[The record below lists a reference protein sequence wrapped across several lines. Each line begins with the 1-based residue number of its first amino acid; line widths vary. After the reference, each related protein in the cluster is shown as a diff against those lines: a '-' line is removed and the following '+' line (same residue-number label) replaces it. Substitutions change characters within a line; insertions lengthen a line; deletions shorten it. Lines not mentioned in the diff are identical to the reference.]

1 MIKKYLHIIFSISLS
16 LFFVIAGSGFNIVNY
31 CCNIC
36 ENEGIEHVAGKS
48 CHTVH
53 TQTDT
58 CCEHGSHDT
67 AQAETTES
75 CDMQTDDYACSD
87 VHHKTGK
94 CHLLRITVDMPVLT
108 AAMHSHIDVELETF
122 NASFVTLQTVLSNVS
137 FIHNDLAP
145 PYILPVSSGRTL
157 LLKKAVLTI

>member
-1 MIKKYLHIIFSISLS
+1 MLKKYLHIIFSISLS

-48 CHTVH
+48 CHAVH

-58 CCEHGSHDT
+58 CCEHGSHNT
-67 AQAETTES
+67 AQTEATES
-75 CDMQTDDYACSD
+75 CNLQTDDYACSD
-87 VHHKTGK
+87 SGHKTDK
-94 CHLLRITVDMPVLT
+94 CHLLRIAVDMPVLT
-108 AAMHSHIDVELETF
+108 AAMHSHVDVELEIF
-122 NASFVTLQTVLSNVS
+122 AASFVTLQSVLSNVS

-145 PYILPVSSGRTL
+145 PDILPISSGRTL